1 MSETEST
8 TKSRAGLILGF
19 LVLAQFLM
27 TLDSTV
33 MNVSISS
40 LVTDLNTSV
49 TGVQTAITLYTL
61 VMASFMIAG
70 GKLGD
75 VWGRLRAYRIGL
87 IVYAVGSTITAFSP
101 NLLIL
106 MFGWSVLEGLGAVL
120 IMPAVVALIAGN
132 FEGKQRA
139 TAFAAVA
146 AAAATAAAV
155 GPIIGGAVTTFGS
168 WRYVFIAEAVLC
180 LVIFAGAG
188 VIKDSPAARKPR
200 FDGVGAVLSALA
212 LGLIVLAVLQSSSWG
227 WISAKGPI
235 VDGEVFAP
243 LNLSLVFW
251 MIAAG
256 LLTLSGFFA
265 WNRRQVERGRDPL
278 LTPGMLRIPQ
288 LTGGLGV
295 LLLQM
300 LVVAG
305 LMFIIPLYVSVVL
318 GKSALETGLQLLS
331 PRRSLQAGLI
341 LLAVGATW
349 LAGAFDADSAAG
361 LSLPLVVVGF
371 GVGLISAQIGN
382 IIVSSVAEDRSSE
395 AGGLQFTA
403 QNLGASLGTA
413 LLGAILIGGL
423 SASVTASLEAAP
435 EFNLSGQ
442 DQIALN
448 SNIDFVSDEQL
459 NAALADSDLTLEQQ
473 QIIRD
478 ANDTGRIDALR
489 RAVGVAAIFPLFGLF
504 LTRRIPNQSLVA
516 AAPVD
521 QESST

>member
-1 MSETEST
+1 
-8 TKSRAGLILGF
+8 
-19 LVLAQFLM
+19 
-27 TLDSTV
+27 
-33 MNVSISS
+33 SS

-75 VWGRLRAYRIGL
+75 VWGRLRTYRIGL
-87 IVYAVGSTITAFSP
+87 IVYAIGSTITAFSP
-101 NLLIL
+101 NLLVL
-106 MFGWSVLEGLGAVL
+106 MFGWSILEGLGAVL

-132 FEGKQRA
+132 FSGKQRA

-188 VIKDSPAARKPR
+188 VIKDSPASRKPR
-200 FDGVGAVLSALA
+200 FDGIGAVLSALA
-212 LGLIVLAVLQSSSWG
+212 LGLIVLGVLQSSSWG

-265 WNRRQVERGRDPL
+265 WNRRQAKRGRDPL
-278 LTPGMLRIPQ
+278 LAPGMLRIPQ

-318 GKSALETGLQLLS
+318 GKSALETGLQLLPMSVALVIAALGTPKVFPQLS

-361 LSLPLVVVGF
+361 LGLPLVIVGL

-382 IIVSSVAEDRSSE
+382 IIVSSVPEDRSSE

-413 LLGAILIGGL
+413 LLGAVLIGGL
-423 SASVTASLEAAP
+423 ATSVTGSLEASE
-435 EFNLSGQ
+435 EFDLSDQ
-442 DQIALN
+442 DKIALN

-459 NAALADSDLTLEQQ
+459 NAALASSDLTNAEQQ
-473 QIIRD
+473 VVRD
-478 ANDTGRIDALR
+478 ANETGRIDALR
-489 RAVGVAAIFPLFGLF
+489 RAVGIAAIFPLVGLF
-504 LTRRIPNQSLVA
+504 LTRRIPNQPLA
-516 AAPVD
+516 ATAPAGALPGP
-521 QESST
+521 